1 MNHSPRAA
9 GAAIQRLLVELIEAE
24 ASSLLEAEL
33 VYHADDPYAVTAVFS
48 SEPAAVRWR
57 FSRDLLIDGVDR
69 PTGLGDVHLRPCLDS
84 HGRAVVI
91 IELHSMGQ
99 EALIQARASDLRAFV
114 DRITE
119 LVPPGSESQHLDVDA
134 AVAALLVADRSD

>member
-99 EALIQARASDLRAFV
+99 QALIQARASGISQ
-114 DRITE
+114 RIC
-119 LVPPGSESQHLDVDA
+119 Q
-134 AVAALLVADRSD
+134 